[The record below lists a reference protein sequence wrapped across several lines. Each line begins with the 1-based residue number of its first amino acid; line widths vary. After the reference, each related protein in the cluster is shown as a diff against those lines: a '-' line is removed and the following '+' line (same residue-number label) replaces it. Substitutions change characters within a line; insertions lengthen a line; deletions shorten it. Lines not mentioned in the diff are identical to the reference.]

1 MGEVEVPTELE
12 KIMLKEAEEIIR
24 SRYDDLQGSKE
35 MALLINKK
43 NKKLTLL
50 QQTGIENKIKLKEMK
65 KTWEYTRTYSMFFRY
80 IELLFYIIIS

>member
-1 MGEVEVPTELE
+1 
-12 KIMLKEAEEIIR
+12 
-24 SRYDDLQGSKE
+24 LQGSKE
-35 MALLINKK
+35 IALLINKK

>member
-12 KIMLKEAEEIIR
+12 KIMLIESEEIIR

-35 MALLINKK
+35 IALLINKK